1 MRVTSKVR
9 YAVLAMFEL
18 ASRPDEFVSVA
29 SLSERANIPQTFLEQ
44 LLLRLKRA
52 GLTTSRRGPD
62 GGYTL
67 ARAADRIR
75 LSDIYVA
82 VEGPLN
88 LCSNDENDAA
98 TPSHP
103 GETLWR
109 DLEGAIL
116 DFLNAVTLEDL
127 LTRNGQRNANPVV
140 AHPYT
145 FSI

>member
-1 MRVTSKVR
+1 
-9 YAVLAMFEL
+9 MFEL
-18 ASRPDEFVSVA
+18 ASRPDEYVSVA
-29 SLSERANIPQTFLEQ
+29 TLSERASIPQTFLEQ

-52 GLTTSRRGPD
+52 GLTASRRGPD
-62 GGYTL
+62 GGYTIAL
-67 ARAADRIR
+67 PADRIR

-88 LCSNDENDAA
+88 LCASDDATA
-98 TPSHP
+98 TSGQA

-116 DFLNAVTLEDL
+116 DFLNGITLEDL
-127 LTRNGQRNANPVV
+127 LSRTGRRDTNPVV

>member
-1 MRVTSKVR
+1 
-9 YAVLAMFEL
+9 MFEL
-18 ASRPDEFVSVA
+18 ASHRGEFVSVA
-29 SLSERANIPQTFLEQ
+29 SLAERANLPQTFLEQ

-52 GLTTSRRGPD
+52 GLTTSRRGPE

-67 ARAADRIR
+67 ALPRDRIR

-88 LCSNDENDAA
+88 LCGNDEEGLREPAHPCDA
-98 TPSHP
+98 
-103 GETLWR
+103 LWR

-116 DFLNAVTLEDL
+116 NFLNEVTLEDL
-127 LTRNGQRNANPVV
+127 LTRNGQRAANPLV

>member
-1 MRVTSKVR
+1 MRVTSKLR
-9 YAVLAMFEL
+9 YAIVAMCEL
-18 ASRPDEFVSVA
+18 AQRPAEYVA
-29 SLSERANIPQTFLEQ
+29 VGELSERGGIPQPFLEQ

-52 GLTTSRRGPD
+52 GLTTSRRGPE

-67 ARAADRIR
+67 ARPADRIR

-88 LCSNDENDAA
+88 LS
-98 TPSHP
+98 SSKQHP
-103 GETLWR
+103 CETLWNG
-109 DLEGAIL
+109 LESAIL
-116 DFLNAVTLEDL
+116 DFLNSRTLEDL
-127 LTRNGQRNANPVV
+127 ARGDEKPQTQPVV